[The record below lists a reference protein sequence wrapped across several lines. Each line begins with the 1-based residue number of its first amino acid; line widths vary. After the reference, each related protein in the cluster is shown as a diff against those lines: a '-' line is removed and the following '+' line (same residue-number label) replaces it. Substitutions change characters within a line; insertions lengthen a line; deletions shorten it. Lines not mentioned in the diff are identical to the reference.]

1 LRAGLPAERNIPIL
15 TGLGGLYGFFDR
27 ERGSDGYNTGFAFPE
42 ILIAMVKADIDA
54 AWEIY
59 RRHLPLIVY
68 EQQPGL
74 AIRKE
79 ILRRRG
85 LIASARVRHPGATID
100 AATASQLSALL
111 DRSFPGQDLTNPLT
125 IS

>member
-1 LRAGLPAERNIPIL
+1 
-15 TGLGGLYGFFDR
+15 
-27 ERGSDGYNTGFAFPE
+27 
-42 ILIAMVKADIDA
+42 MVKADVDA

-59 RRHLPLIVY
+59 RRYLPLIVY

-111 DRSFPGQDLTNPLT
+111 DRSFPGQDLTKPLT

>member
-1 LRAGLPAERNIPIL
+1 MPAERNIPIL

-42 ILIAMVKADIDA
+42 ILIAMVKADIDG

-59 RRHLPLIVY
+59 RRYLPLIVY

-74 AIRKE
+74 ASGWRCTGAQLEQIAPD
-79 ILRRRG
+79 RR
-85 LIASARVRHPGATID
+85 IE
-100 AATASQLSALL
+100 
-111 DRSFPGQDLTNPLT
+111 
-125 IS
+125 